1 MMKKKTE
8 IFSLNSLT
16 QKDKQYIAD
25 ALTNGKTA
33 IMPTDTVYGLTVFAK
48 RDFLHFL
55 NAVKNN
61 PNDKPAQI
69 LCSKE
74 YTKILAQSSPA
85 FNAALKFWPGALTA
99 ILKASAQGKV
109 LSGLESVGL
118 RVPAS
123 NFLEEI
129 FNLSHG
135 ALFASSAN
143 MHNLPTLEKQSDIL
157 AAFDGKADI
166 IVINGDLKNKPSA
179 VIDFTVY
186 PPKIIRQ
193 GTLNAKDLQIFKTLT
208 A

>member
-8 IFSLNSLT
+8 IFSLSLLT
-16 QKDKQYIAD
+16 QKDKQYITN
-25 ALTNGKTA
+25 ALLNGKTA
-33 IMPTDTVYGLTVFAK
+33 ILPTDTVYGLIVFAK
-48 RDFLHFL
+48 RDFLSFL

-74 YTKILAQSSPA
+74 HAKILAQPSLSL
-85 FNAALKFWPGALTA
+85 NIALKFWPGALTA
-99 ILKASAQGKV
+99 ILKASTQGKV

-118 RVPAS
+118 RVPES
-123 NFLEEI
+123 ILLEEL
-129 FNLSHG
+129 FNMSGG

-143 MHNLPTLEKQSDIL
+143 MHNLPTLEKQNDII
-157 AAFDGKADI
+157 AVFDGKADI
-166 IVINGDLKNKPSA
+166 IVINGDLKRKPSSI
-179 VIDFTVY
+179 IDFTVY
-186 PPKIIRQ
+186 PPKIIRR